1 MVDSALPIEK
11 VEGFI
16 ESKPECET
24 FMGKPVLS
32 PEEAAERDYDLVI
45 VTSRAAD
52 AIEKRCMQAGMD
64 REKFFFLKNSWEIR
78 DRSRAIQAA
87 KEALGE
93 EYLARIRRKNR
104 VIQTISDGRTDLL
117 LEEDYE
123 NDYVRIKTLELI
135 ARRLA
140 NVPGAVAELGVY
152 RGQFASCMNK
162 LFPER
167 TLYLFD
173 TFEGFDPEE
182 LERSFRRGEQVSGQ
196 EIRDASEISRKE
208 VRDASEVS
216 GQEVRDVLEASKKE
230 VRDVLE
236 VSGQEIDGIQ
246 VSPLGA
252 GRHGTNPAKSIPRRT
267 AGEGLEAAH
276 KKTSLDLVR
285 EKLTFPERAVFRPGL
300 FPKTAEGVEDHF
312 ALVSL
317 DVDLEES
324 TLAGLRYFLPRLSEG
339 GLLLLHDFG
348 NDRLPG
354 VSRAVSRYEEE
365 IGKMLPA
372 VPLCDRNGT
381 LVITGRV

>member
-1 MVDSALPIEK
+1 MIIYVYGTGCGAGDLVDSALPIEK

-104 VIQTISDGRTDLL
+104 VIQTISDGRTDLF

-152 RGQFASCMNK
+152 RGQFASCMNR

-182 LERSFRRGEQVSGQ
+182 LERGFRRGEQVSGQ
-196 EIRDASEISRKE
+196 EI
-208 VRDASEVS
+208 
-216 GQEVRDVLEASKKE
+216 
-230 VRDVLE
+230 
-236 VSGQEIDGIQ
+236 
-246 VSPLGA
+246 
-252 GRHGTNPAKSIPRRT
+252 
-267 AGEGLEAAH
+267 
-276 KKTSLDLVR
+276 
-285 EKLTFPERAVFRPGL
+285 
-300 FPKTAEGVEDHF
+300 
-312 ALVSL
+312 
-317 DVDLEES
+317 
-324 TLAGLRYFLPRLSEG
+324 
-339 GLLLLHDFG
+339 
-348 NDRLPG
+348 
-354 VSRAVSRYEEE
+354 
-365 IGKMLPA
+365 
-372 VPLCDRNGT
+372 
-381 LVITGRV
+381 

>member
-1 MVDSALPIEK
+1 MIIYVYGTGCGAGDLVDSALPIEK

-104 VIQTISDGRTDLL
+104 VIQTISDGRTDLF

-152 RGQFASCMNK
+152 RGQFASCMNR

-182 LERSFRRGEQVSGQ
+182 LERGFRRGEQ
-196 EIRDASEISRKE
+196 
-208 VRDASEVS
+208 
-216 GQEVRDVLEASKKE
+216 
-230 VRDVLE
+230 

>member
-1 MVDSALPIEK
+1 MIIYVYGTGCGAGDLVDSALPIEK

-32 PEEAAERDYDLVI
+32 PEETAERDYDLVI

-104 VIQTISDGRTDLL
+104 VIQTISDGRTDLF

-152 RGQFASCMNK
+152 RGQFASCMNR

-182 LERSFRRGEQVSGQ
+182 LERGFRRGEQVSGQ
-196 EIRDASEISRKE
+196 EIRDVSETSKME
-208 VRDASEVS
+208 VRN
-216 GQEVRDVLEASKKE
+216 
-230 VRDVLE
+230 VLE

>member
-1 MVDSALPIEK
+1 MIIYVYGTGCGAGDLVDSALPIEK

-104 VIQTISDGRTDLL
+104 VIQTISDGRTDLF

-152 RGQFASCMNK
+152 RGQFASCMNR

-182 LERSFRRGEQVSGQ
+182 LERGFRRGEQVSGQ
-196 EIRDASEISRKE
+196 EI
-208 VRDASEVS
+208 
-216 GQEVRDVLEASKKE
+216 
-230 VRDVLE
+230 
-236 VSGQEIDGIQ
+236 DGIQ
-246 VSPLGA
+246 VFPLGA